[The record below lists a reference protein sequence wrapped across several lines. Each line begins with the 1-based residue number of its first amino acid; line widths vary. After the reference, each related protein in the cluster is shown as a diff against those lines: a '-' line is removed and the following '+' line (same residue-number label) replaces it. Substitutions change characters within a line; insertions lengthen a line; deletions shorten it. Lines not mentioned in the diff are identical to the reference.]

1 MKRVRAEN
9 PESTAHMID
18 IHCHI
23 LPGIDDGPLSIAES
37 LVMVDQALADGIKT
51 IVATPHTFNGVY
63 TTPSE
68 AVTGGVDSLN
78 RILTDKNIR
87 LRICPGAEVHTCDVF
102 SRKIID
108 GLAGTIN
115 HTGKYVLVEF
125 PFQTINPGTSEELF
139 QLKLKGI
146 TPIIAH
152 PERNILFQRD
162 IDQLYDIVGMGC
174 LVQITAMSI
183 TGELGTAAMGCAH
196 TLLQRHLAH
205 VIASDAHSPGS
216 RPPILSNGVDAAAD
230 ILGSMA
236 EARKM
241 VTDIPRAILCGD
253 SIEIPDP
260 LRPLEMKKKWW
271 QVFR

>member
-1 MKRVRAEN
+1 
-9 PESTAHMID
+9 MID

-37 LVMVDQALADGIKT
+37 LAMVDLALADGITT

-63 TTPSE
+63 TTPPE
-68 AVTGGVDSLN
+68 ATTSGVDALN

-87 LRICPGAEVHTCDVF
+87 LRICPGAEVHTCDAF

-108 GLAGTIN
+108 GLADTIN

-146 TPIIAH
+146 TPVIAH

-162 IDQLYDIVGMGC
+162 IDQLYDMVGMGC

-183 TGELGTAAMGCAH
+183 TGELGEAAMGCAH
-196 TLLQRHLAH
+196 TLLQRHLVH
-205 VIASDAHSPGS
+205 VIASDAHSPGG
-216 RPPILSNGVDAAAD
+216 RPPILSNGVNAAAD

>member
-1 MKRVRAEN
+1 
-9 PESTAHMID
+9 MID

-23 LPGIDDGPLSIAES
+23 LPGIDDGPLSVAES
-37 LVMVDQALADGIKT
+37 LAMVDLAVADGVST

-63 TTPSE
+63 MTPPE
-68 AVTGGVDSLN
+68 AIASGVDALN
-78 RILTDKNIR
+78 GILTDENIR
-87 LRICPGAEVHTCDVF
+87 ARVCPGAEVHTCNAF
-102 SRKIID
+102 GRKIID

-115 HTGKYVLVEF
+115 HSGKYVLVEF

-139 QLKLKGI
+139 RLKHKGI

-162 IDQLYDIVGMGC
+162 TDLLHDMVGMGC

-183 TGELGTAAMGCAH
+183 TGELGEEAMGCAS

-205 VIASDAHSPGS
+205 VIASDAHSTWG
-216 RPPILSNGVDAAAD
+216 RPPILSNGVKVAAK

-253 SIEIPDP
+253 PVKIPDP
-260 LRPLEMKKKWW
+260 LPLPENFKKKWW

>member
-1 MKRVRAEN
+1 
-9 PESTAHMID
+9 MID

-23 LPGIDDGPLSIAES
+23 LPGIDDGPLSISES
-37 LVMVDQALADGIKT
+37 LAMVDLAVADGIAT

-63 TTPSE
+63 ITPPE
-68 AVTGGVDSLN
+68 ATASGVKALN
-78 RILTDKNIR
+78 RILMNKNIR
-87 LRICPGAEVHTCDVF
+87 VKICPGAEVHTCDAF
-102 SRKIID
+102 GRKIMAD
-108 GLAGTIN
+108 LDHTLN
-115 HTGKYVLVEF
+115 HSGKYVLVEF

-152 PERNILFQRD
+152 PERNILFQRNAD
-162 IDQLYDIVGMGC
+162 LLYDMVGMGC

-183 TGELGTAAMGCAH
+183 TGEFGEAAMGCAH
-196 TLLQRHLAH
+196 TLLQRHLVH
-205 VIASDAHSPGS
+205 VIASDAHSPGG
-216 RPPILSNGVDAAAD
+216 RPPILSNGVKAAAD

-253 SIEIPDP
+253 SIEIPNP
-260 LRPLEMKKKWW
+260 LRSKAISKKKWW
-271 QVFR
+271 QVFQ